1 MPISTDLKPVRSI
14 SLPAARGIRA
24 YWVGEAASLTGSAA
38 HAVAL
43 PVIAAVELQA
53 TPGEVALLTSA
64 ALAPTVLLAL
74 PAGVVGDR
82 MPKARLMVVTDL
94 AAAVVVTAVP
104 LSWAAGILTM
114 PLVWVAALAL
124 GCLTVLHQA
133 ASIAIVP
140 ELVPPGLLHQANGQ
154 IGAVNAVA
162 RLLGTA
168 GATAAIGV
176 LGATRTLVLD
186 AASYLISALCASRI
200 PAPASPEPPAPPQL
214 RMGAAI
220 REALAYVRQDRVQRS
235 QVVVTALDALASGF
249 IATYLAYH
257 LLTGVSAGST
267 GLGLVIGAAGIGSL
281 PGALLA
287 ARLVDRFGAG
297 AVMRTGYAVYLACGI
312 PLLLAAPGPGWV
324 LTLAAAACLQTAV
337 GAVVGSTQ
345 RTIRQQLCPS
355 NLQSRVQ
362 QITVCLVAGAR
373 LLAALLAGAIAHV
386 AGVWAALLTGAV
398 LGLLP
403 LVLLWTSPAG
413 WLTALP
419 ASKETS

>member
-1 MPISTDLKPVRSI
+1 MPIRTDIRPPRSI

-43 PVIAAVELQA
+43 PVIAAVELRA

-64 ALAPTVLLAL
+64 GLAPTVLLAL

-133 ASIAIVP
+133 ASIALVP
-140 ELVPPGLLHQANGQ
+140 ELVRPGLLHQANGQ

-168 GATAAIGV
+168 GATAVIGV

-186 AASYLISALCASRI
+186 AVSYLISALCASRI
-200 PAPASPEPPAPPQL
+200 PAPASPAPPQL

-220 REALAYVRQDRVQRS
+220 REAVAHVRQDRVQRS
-235 QVVVTALDALASGF
+235 QVVVTALDALASGL
-249 IATYLAYH
+249 ITTYLAYH
-257 LLTGVSAGST
+257 LLTGISAGST

-287 ARLVDRFGAG
+287 ARLVDRVGPG
-297 AVMRTGYAVYLACGI
+297 TVLRTGYAVYLACGI

-345 RTIRQQLCPS
+345 RTIRQQLCPPA
-355 NLQSRVQ
+355 LQSRVQ

-386 AGVWAALLTGAV
+386 AGVWAALLTGTV

-403 LVLLWTSPAG
+403 LALLWTSPAG
-413 WLTALP
+413 RLTALP
-419 ASKETS
+419 IPKETS